1 MRSGESSRRL
11 RLHNRSEELMQEK
24 EPVILVVDDTEDNLD
39 LLEFALKRKPVRML
53 RAMSGMECLALA
65 AERQPD
71 IILLDIQM
79 PEMDGF
85 ETLKRLRA
93 NSVTSKIPVVFLTAQ
108 RKDAESIAAGLAL
121 GAEQYLTKPIDTD
134 ELLVRTRMLIQ
145 LKRAE
150 AELERTKA
158 DFTAM
163 LVHDLRSP
171 LIGVKSVIELLQD
184 SGKGAILNDDHFELL
199 NSAHASAKKLL
210 ELIGD
215 FLDLSKYESGTISF
229 DASVTPVSAFIN
241 PVVAQMDIQFKQR
254 NVKIVK
260 AIPDNLP
267 MVFVDPMKT
276 EQVIM
281 NLLSNALKFTKGG
294 GMVTID
300 AAPVTEEVP
309 TPEGVKNKP
318 FVLVNITDN
327 GVGISP
333 DEVSLLFERYKQ
345 VSSAR
350 IVKQKGTGLGLVICK
365 RIVEAQ
371 GGRIAAESEQGK
383 RTTFS
388 FTLPVANR

>member
-1 MRSGESSRRL
+1 
-11 RLHNRSEELMQEK
+11 MQEK

-53 RAMSGMECLALA
+53 RASSGQECLALA
-65 AERQPD
+65 AEKQPD

-93 NSVTSKIPVVFLTAQ
+93 DPSTTKIPVVFLTAQ

-134 ELLVRTRMLIQ
+134 ELLVRTKMLIE
-145 LKRAE
+145 LKRAQ

-158 DFTAM
+158 DFMAM

-184 SGKGAILNDDHFELL
+184 SGKGSILGDDQFELL
-199 NSAHASAKKLL
+199 NSAHSSAKKLL
-210 ELIGD
+210 GLISD
-215 FLDLSKYESGTISF
+215 FLDLSKYEAGTIAF
-229 DASVTPVSAFIN
+229 EASATQVEKFIDPVLQ
-241 PVVAQMDIQFKQR
+241 QMDIQFKQR
-254 NVKIVK
+254 NVRIVRD
-260 AIPDNLP
+260 IPANLP
-267 MVFVDPMKT
+267 DVFVDAMKT

-294 GMVTID
+294 GVITLE
-300 AAPVTEEVP
+300 AAPKSEEVI
-309 TPEGVKNKP
+309 TTSGSMHKQ
-318 FVLVNITDN
+318 FVQVSISDN
-327 GVGISP
+327 GVGIAA
-333 DEVSLLFERYKQ
+333 DELPLLFERYKQ
-345 VSSAR
+345 VSSAK

-371 GGRIAAESEQGK
+371 GGRISAESEPGK

-388 FTLPVANR
+388 FTLPVAE

>member
-1 MRSGESSRRL
+1 MLE
-11 RLHNRSEELMQEK
+11 Q

-53 RAMSGMECLALA
+53 RATGGMECLALA
-65 AERQPD
+65 AEKQPD

-79 PEMDGF
+79 PDMDGF

-93 NSVTSKIPVVFLTAQ
+93 NPTTSKIPVVFLTAQ

-158 DFTAM
+158 DFMAM

-184 SGKGAILNDDHFELL
+184 SGKGAVLNDDHFELL
-199 NSAHASAKKLL
+199 NSAHTSAKKLL
-210 ELIGD
+210 ELISD
-215 FLDLSKYESGTISF
+215 FLDLSKYEAGTISF
-229 DASVTPVSAFIN
+229 EASPV
-241 PVVAQMDIQFKQR
+241 PVESFVDPVLHQMDIQFKQR
-254 NVKIVK
+254 NVKIVR
-260 AIPDNLP
+260 AVPTGLP
-267 MVFVDPMKT
+267 KVFVDAMKT
-276 EQVIM
+276 EQVVM
-281 NLLSNALKFTKGG
+281 NLLSNALKFTKAGG
-294 GMVTID
+294 TVTLE
-300 AAPVTEEVP
+300 ALPVTEEVISG
-309 TPEGVKNKP
+309 EGVKNKN
-318 FVLVNITDN
+318 FVRINIVDN
-327 GVGISP
+327 GVGIPS

-345 VSSAR
+345 VSSAK

-371 GGRIAAESEQGK
+371 GGRIAVESELGK

-388 FTLPVANR
+388 FTLPVAD

>member
-1 MRSGESSRRL
+1 
-11 RLHNRSEELMQEK
+11 MQEK

-53 RAMSGMECLALA
+53 RASSGKECLAIA
-65 AERQPD
+65 AEKQPD

-93 NSVTSKIPVVFLTAQ
+93 EPTTTKIPVVFLTAQ
-108 RKDAESIAAGLAL
+108 RKDADSIATGLAL

-134 ELLVRTRMLIQ
+134 ELLVRTKMLIE
-145 LKRAE
+145 LKRAQ

-158 DFTAM
+158 DFMAM

-184 SGKGAILNDDHFELL
+184 SGKGSILGDDQFELL
-199 NSAHASAKKLL
+199 NSAHSSAKKLL
-210 ELIGD
+210 GLISD
-215 FLDLSKYESGTISF
+215 FLDLSKYEAGSIAF
-229 DASVTPVSAFIN
+229 EASPTEVEAFIE
-241 PVVAQMDIQFKQR
+241 PVLHQMDIQFKQR

-260 AIPDNLP
+260 DIPASLP
-267 MVFVDPMKT
+267 KVFVDAMKT
-276 EQVIM
+276 EQVVM

-294 GMVTID
+294 GVITVE
-300 AAPVTEEVP
+300 AASKSEEVIS
-309 TPEGVKNKP
+309 TGGTKQKQ
-318 FVLVNITDN
+318 FVQISVSDN
-327 GVGISP
+327 GVGIAA
-333 DEVSLLFERYKQ
+333 DELPLLFERYKQ
-345 VSSAR
+345 VSSAK

-371 GGRIAAESEQGK
+371 GGRISAESEPGK

-388 FTLPVANR
+388 FMLPVAE

>member
-1 MRSGESSRRL
+1 
-11 RLHNRSEELMQEK
+11 MQEK
-24 EPVILVVDDTEDNLD
+24 EPLILVVDDTEDNLD

-53 RAMSGMECLALA
+53 RAISGQECLALA
-65 AERQPD
+65 AEKQPD

-93 NSVTSKIPVVFLTAQ
+93 NPATSKIPVVFLTAQ
-108 RKDAESIAAGLAL
+108 RKDADSIAAGLAL

-134 ELLVRTRMLIQ
+134 ELLVRTKMLIE
-145 LKRAE
+145 LKRAQ

-158 DFTAM
+158 DFMAM

-184 SGKGAILNDDHFELL
+184 SGKGSILGDDQFELL
-199 NSAHASAKKLL
+199 NSAHSSAKKLL
-210 ELIGD
+210 GLISD
-215 FLDLSKYESGTISF
+215 FLDLSKYEAGTIAF
-229 DASVTPVSAFIN
+229 EASAIQVEKFIDPVLQ
-241 PVVAQMDIQFKQR
+241 QMDIQFRQR

-260 AIPDNLP
+260 DIPGDLP
-267 MVFVDPMKT
+267 NVFVDAMKT

-294 GMVTID
+294 GTVTLE
-300 AAPVTEEVP
+300 AVPTTEEVI
-309 TPEGVKNKP
+309 TAGGLKKKQ
-318 FVLVNITDN
+318 FVQISISDN
-327 GVGISP
+327 GVGISA
-333 DEVSLLFERYKQ
+333 DELPLLFERYKQ

-350 IVKQKGTGLGLVICK
+350 VVKQKGTGLGLVICK

-371 GGRIAAESEQGK
+371 GGRISAKSEPGK

-388 FTLPVANR
+388 FTLPAAE